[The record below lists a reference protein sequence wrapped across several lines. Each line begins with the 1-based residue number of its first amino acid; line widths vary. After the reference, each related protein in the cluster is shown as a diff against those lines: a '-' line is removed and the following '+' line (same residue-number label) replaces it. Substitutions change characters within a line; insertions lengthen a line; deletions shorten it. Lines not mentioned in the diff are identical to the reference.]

1 MSELALV
8 EVINLA
14 LGEMLDVI
22 QWWASL
28 SIGVIALTFFW
39 EKKLNLPMATALF
52 VAYTL
57 FTAYV
62 IVNVLGFGMTMNG
75 YGQELFAMRDA
86 GELSTGGSVVLD
98 STGTL
103 STAATAIFGLSLI
116 GIYCSAVLSLIFA
129 YRRGNKAPSATDG
142 G

>member
-1 MSELALV
+1 MSELALI
-8 EVINLA
+8 EVINFA
-14 LGEMLDVI
+14 LGEMIDVI

-28 SIGVIALTFFW
+28 SIGVIALTYFW
-39 EKKLNLPMATALF
+39 DKKLNLPMATALF

-62 IVNVLGFGMTMNG
+62 LVNVLGFGMTMNG

-86 GELSTGGSVVLD
+86 GELSAGGSFVLD
-98 STGTL
+98 STRTI
-103 STAATAIFGLSLI
+103 SSAATAIFGLSLI
-116 GIYCSAVLSLIFA
+116 GIYCSAVLSLILA
-129 YRRGNKAPSATDG
+129 YRRGKKAFLATDG